1 MVGRV
6 YQITQRYHIRVII
19 ITGIYIT
26 KNAKKN
32 HVINSYIWNL
42 FNFLKAFLNLFTQYD
57 EVDIVNFII
66 IFVKNFHIF
75 SCISSLNVNHF
86 ATWDDFS
93 SHIHL
98 LISTIHN
105 ISQTVGI
112 LSNKILQI
120 VINQTQ
126 ANQANADKASISMR
140 INNINWSIPQ
150 TFELENISTIG
161 KSNQGIIA
169 IIKAILNSLR
179 WKSSFL
185 EEINFLD
192 SIFQLFQT

>member
-1 MVGRV
+1 M
-6 YQITQRYHIRVII
+6 
-19 ITGIYIT
+19 TGIYMT
-26 KNAKKN
+26 KKAKKN

-42 FNFLKAFLNLFTQYD
+42 FSFLKAILNLFTQYD

-66 IFVKNFHIF
+66 ILVKNFHIF

-86 ATWDDFS
+86 AIWDDFS
-93 SHIHL
+93 THIHL

-112 LSNKILQI
+112 LSNRILQI
-120 VINQTQ
+120 VINHTQ
-126 ANQANADKASISMR
+126 ANQANADNASISIR

-179 WKSSFL
+179 
-185 EEINFLD
+185 
-192 SIFQLFQT
+192 